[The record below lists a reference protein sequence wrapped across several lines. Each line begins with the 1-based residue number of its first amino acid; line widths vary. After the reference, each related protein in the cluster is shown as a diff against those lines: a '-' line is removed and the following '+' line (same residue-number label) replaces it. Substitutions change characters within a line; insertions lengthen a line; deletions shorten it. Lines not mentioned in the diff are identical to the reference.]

1 MLRIV
6 IWTIFFTYAG
16 SLIVVKRLKLEG
28 GSVVKFFSV
37 FDVSGEFAEGGHGL
51 VDIAVHHRP
60 GHAQVFGDELRR
72 LVLELHTLED
82 LELAQRDVVTEI
94 LDQGGQQ
101 RAVEGVGFTQGFLRG
116 IGRGQSRFGC

>member
-1 MLRIV
+1 M

-16 SLIVVKRLKLEG
+16 SLIVVKSLKLEG

-37 FDVSGEFAEGGHGL
+37 FDVGREFAEGGHGF

-72 LVLELHTLED
+72 LVLELHSLED
-82 LELAQRDVVTEI
+82 LELAERDMVTEV

-101 RAVEGVGFTQGFLRG
+101 RAVEGLGLSLGFLG
-116 IGRGQSRFGC
+116 CIGRGQPGFGC

>member
-1 MLRIV
+1 M

-28 GSVVKFFSV
+28 GTGVKFFSV

-51 VDIAVHHRP
+51 VDVSIYHGP
-60 GHAQVFGDELRR
+60 GHTQVFGNELRC
-72 LVLELHTLED
+72 LVLELHPLED

-101 RAVEGVGFTQGFLRG
+101 RAVEGLSFSQRFLRG
-116 IGRGQSRFGC
+116 IGRGQSGFGC